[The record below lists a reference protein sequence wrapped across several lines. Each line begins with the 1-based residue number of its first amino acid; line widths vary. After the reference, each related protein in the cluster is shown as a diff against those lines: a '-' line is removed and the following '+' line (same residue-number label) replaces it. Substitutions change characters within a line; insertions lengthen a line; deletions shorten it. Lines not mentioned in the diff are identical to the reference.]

1 MKTPTLLLL
10 LLALTTLLGG
20 CASLL
25 VTAGH
30 EQVYVLTPASLEPS
44 SAPPP
49 VAVPVTLAVE
59 VPESFGLTDST
70 SLLISPVANQ
80 LQVYADARWAER
92 PAQLLQ
98 RQLLAALITH
108 GVTRAIPAGSSV
120 LSTVRLESNLDDFR
134 VIARGLSN
142 QVRIVMR
149 VRLVDNRSRRLLGQ
163 RRFAIEQAAAGP
175 QAGNVVRA
183 FSRATQHLV
192 NQVAVWTTAQLQ
204 HPAPPT
210 TD

>member
-1 MKTPTLLLL
+1 MKPPTLLLL
-10 LLALTTLLGG
+10 LLALTALLGG

-25 VTAGH
+25 ITPGH
-30 EQVYVLTPASLEPS
+30 ERVYVLTPTSMKPS
-44 SAPPP
+44 SAHPP
-49 VAVPVTLAVE
+49 VAVPATLAVE

-70 SLLISPVANQ
+70 SLLISPVADQ

-98 RQLLAALITH
+98 QQLLAALITH

-134 VIARGLSN
+134 VIAHGSSDK
-142 QVRIVMR
+142 VRIVIR
-149 VRLVDNRSRRLLGQ
+149 VRLVDSASRRLLGQ
-163 RRFAIEQAAAGP
+163 RRFEIEQAAANP
-175 QAGNVVRA
+175 QAGNIVRA
-183 FSRATQHLV
+183 FSQATQLLV
-192 NQVAVWTTAQLQ
+192 NHVAIWTTSQLR
-204 HPAPPT
+204 HTAPLA

>member
-1 MKTPTLLLL
+1 MKIPVLLLL
-10 LLALTTLLGG
+10 LLALALLGG
-20 CASLL
+20 CTSLL
-25 VTAGH
+25 VTPGH
-30 EQVYVLTPASLEPS
+30 ERVYVLTPAHLKPS

-49 VAVPVTLAVE
+49 VAVLATLAVE

-70 SLLISPVANQ
+70 SLLISPVADQ

-92 PAQLLQ
+92 PAHLLQ

-108 GVTRAIPAGSSV
+108 GVPRAIPAGSSV

-134 VIARGLSN
+134 VIARGSSD

-149 VRLVDNRSRRLLGQ
+149 VRLVDSSSRRLLGQ
-163 RRFAIEQAAAGP
+163 RRFAIEQAAAGS

-183 FSRATQHLV
+183 FSQATQRLA
-192 NQVAVWTTAQLQ
+192 NKVAMWTHALLRHT
-204 HPAPPT
+204 APPPA